1 MSPDQLASPQAARR
15 LQAMAGAGETIPG
28 AAARLHLR
36 PDTLRTFL
44 TQPGRRALLAQ
55 LLANQ
60 DDRPSPTPPASPT
73 PPERTRP

>member
-1 MSPDQLASPQAARR
+1 MNPDQLASPHAARR

-44 TQPGRRALLAQ
+44 NQPGRRSLLAQ
-55 LLANQ
+55 LLTNQ
-60 DDRPSPTPPASPT
+60 DDRPAPTPPAPPT
-73 PPERTRP
+73 PPERTWP